1 MKNVC
6 NSDAKNGYNSE
17 RSRVKYFLRQTGA
30 FYVLAVAK
38 FWSIDFPGGKS
49 FVEQEEELMEFMW
62 WGGWMGEW
70 PRHGPLIGA
79 KTCTAARAGDT
90 AWDTQVHSH
99 TETAWEVKKTNNTH
113 VRVRLAVT

>member
-1 MKNVC
+1 VR

-79 KTCTAARAGDT
+79 KTCSAARAQ
-90 AWDTQVHSH
+90 ATQRGIHRYTRTQKQDGKSRKPIIH
-99 TETAWEVKKTNNTH
+99 RYEYA
-113 VRVRLAVT
+113 